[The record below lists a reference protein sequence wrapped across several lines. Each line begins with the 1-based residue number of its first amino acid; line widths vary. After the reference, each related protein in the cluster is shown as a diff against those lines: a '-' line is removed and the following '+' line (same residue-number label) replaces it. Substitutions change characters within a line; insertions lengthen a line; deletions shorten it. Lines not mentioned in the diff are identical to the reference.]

1 MKHTLIRS
9 LVFCCLITIAAA
21 GQTAAGNL
29 TEMVPAGSPLV
40 CYTGDVP
47 GMLDHWDDSP
57 LAELWNDPQV
67 MAFFSPLREEME
79 INRWDELVRTQTGHG
94 LDDIKKMATGDLVL
108 YVEDVSLRLDDDT
121 EDADFSGAML
131 VAIGD
136 KAKDVETIILA
147 QEKRLI
153 DDAEG
158 NGENPEST
166 QETREFRGVDLH
178 ITNTIDDE
186 FEIQTGWAIADGVL
200 AYASPVESLERAV
213 TAILDGGVENA
224 VTNGANFATISGH
237 IRNADSWFFMDMAP
251 LAPVIREVAE
261 TAAAIAQEAGS
272 PFPIDPTA
280 VVQALGVDAMQA
292 VFATFSFEETAT
304 VMDFGLTFTENRGL
318 IKLLAYGPGDAP
330 RPAFIRADTDA
341 FTTATYGFGDAWSA
355 LVEIVNGINPALTAM
370 AAMQLQSMAQ
380 NADVELDLK
389 RDLLDN
395 LTGEV
400 VTIQNFAGISGAT
413 IADLELEQ
421 DQVIVLG
428 IAERGALETAI
439 ANLTSIAGQG
449 PELFNTRSFEDH
461 TIFSLDLGQSEDP
474 SSGSK
479 IAYAITDEH
488 FLISIG
494 SPTTLEDTLR
504 SMGAKD
510 GSVWKQPKVRRA
522 VAALPDGPSAIQYQ
536 DPTNLG
542 DLVFRGIAMA
552 DATDLGGDEEF
563 EICDPEAMPDAGIV
577 AKYFSSAVNGIW
589 KDDRSVVIRARILPA
604 RKD

>member
-9 LVFCCLITIAAA
+9 LVLCCLISTAAV

-40 CYTGDVP
+40 CYTEDVP
-47 GMLDHWDDSP
+47 GTLNHWDDSP
-57 LAELWNDPQV
+57 LAALWNDPQV
-67 MAFFSPLREEME
+67 MAFFAPLREEME
-79 INRWDELVRTQTGHG
+79 INRWDELVRAQTGHG
-94 LDDIKKMATGDLVL
+94 LDDLKKMLTGDLVL
-108 YVEDVSLRLDDDT
+108 YLEDVTLRLDDDT

-136 KAKDVETIILA
+136 NAKDVETIILA

-153 DDAEG
+153 DDSES
-158 NGENPEST
+158 NDENPKST
-166 QETREFRGVDLH
+166 QETREFRGVELH
-178 ITNTIDDE
+178 ITNTTDDE

-213 TAILDGGVENA
+213 AAILDGGVENTVA
-224 VTNGANFATISGH
+224 NGANFATVTSH
-237 IRNADSWFFMDMAP
+237 IQKADSWIFMDMAP
-251 LAPVIREVAE
+251 LAPVIQEVAE
-261 TAAAIAQEAGS
+261 TAAAAAQEAGS
-272 PFPIDPTA
+272 PFPIDPAA

-292 VFATFSFEETAT
+292 VFATFSFDEAST

-318 IKLLAYGPGDAP
+318 IKLLAYGPGNAP

-355 LVEIVNGINPALTAM
+355 IVEIVNGINPALTAM

-380 NADVELDLK
+380 NAGVELDLK

-428 IAERGALETAI
+428 IAEREALENAI
-439 ANLTSIAGQG
+439 VGLTSIAGQG
-449 PELFNTRSFEDH
+449 PELFSTRSFDDH
-461 TIFSLDLGQSEDP
+461 TIFSLDLGRSEDEA
-474 SSGSK
+474 SGNE

-488 FLISIG
+488 FLVSFG
-494 SPTTLEDTLR
+494 SSTTIEDTLR
-504 SMGAKD
+504 GMGAKD
-510 GSVWKQPKVRRA
+510 GSAWRQHKVRRT
-522 VAALPDGPSAIQYQ
+522 VAALPDGSSAIQYQ

-552 DATDLGGDEEF
+552 DATDLDGDEEF

-577 AKYFSSAVNGIW
+577 AKYFSSAVSGIW
-589 KDDRSVVIRARILPA
+589 KDDHSVVVRARILPA
-604 RKD
+604 EKD